1 MANVIS
7 TQILIDGP
15 RNVSVKIEGVLDTGD
30 VANTVLLDPAL
41 LQGID
46 FSGAVKAAKLRIMEI
61 QFTIEDT
68 LAVNLLW
75 DATTPVR
82 IGEYTGRGKQCY
94 HDFGGLQN
102 NAGAGVN
109 GKILWNTQGASAG
122 PILSFTVV
130 VDCVKQQT

>member
-1 MANVIS
+1 MANVTS

-15 RNVSVKIEGVLDTGD
+15 RNVSVKLEGVLDTGD

-46 FSGAVKAAKLRIMEI
+46 FSGSAKAAKLRIMKV
-61 QFTIEDT
+61 QFAVEDT

-75 DATTPVR
+75 DATVPVR
-82 IGEYTGRGKQCY
+82 IAEYVGRGKQCY
-94 HDFGGLQN
+94 ESFGGLQN

-122 PILSFTVV
+122 PILSFTLV